1 MTATAQQIQRK
12 EMTLL
17 MNQRRYWWLKVGA
30 WLGEGALLAVTS
42 LSLLAVLFI
51 FYFIARDAWPFLQSS
66 HLKEFFTSTQWY
78 PAMDTPQFGAVS
90 IFFGTIMVA
99 FGAVFVAVPIG
110 LSAAICM
117 SDVLPFKA
125 RQYVKPLVE
134 VIAAVPSVAFGFFAL
149 AVFAPVLQQ
158 NGGPVLS
165 WIFWIVGLP
174 MAAVGVVVLADVTA
188 DFFPEKR
195 ERAVRYAVGMVAGL
209 LVLMGMAVLGR
220 MIYGLSIPSGT
231 NALNVSFILGMMA
244 LPTIVSVAEDALQA
258 SGRELRE
265 GSSALGATRA
275 ETIIQVVIPASLSGI
290 IAAVMLGIM
299 RAIGETMVVWMASG
313 NTARI
318 PTPWYNLLSPVR
330 TLTASIA
337 GDMGEAA
344 RGTMRYHVLFAM
356 ALVLLVISFLMNTA
370 SQWVVNH
377 SRRKMG
383 K

>member
-1 MTATAQQIQRK
+1 MEAADQIKK
-12 EMTLL
+12 ETVSLM
-17 MNQRRYWWLKVGA
+17 MNQRRYIWLQLA
-30 WLGEGALLAVTS
+30 NRLGEGFLLAVTS

-51 FYFIARDAWPFLQSS
+51 FYFIAQDAWPFIRSS
-66 HLKEFFTSTQWY
+66 HIKEFFTSTQWY
-78 PAMDTPQFGAVS
+78 PTMETPQFGALS
-90 IFFGTIMVA
+90 IFFGTLMVA
-99 FGAVFVAVPIG
+99 FGSVLVAVPIG

-117 SDVLPFKA
+117 SDVLPFRV
-125 RQYVKPLVE
+125 RQYVKPIVE
-134 VIAAVPSVAFGFFAL
+134 IIAAVPSVAFGFFAL

-165 WIFWIVGLP
+165 WIFWIVCFP
-174 MAAVGVVVLADVTA
+174 MAVVGVIVLADVAA
-188 DFFPEKR
+188 DRFPEGM
-195 ERAVRYAVGMVAGL
+195 ERQVRYAVGSVAG
-209 LVLMGMAVLGR
+209 AVMLFM
-220 MIYGLSIPSGT
+220 MIRIGYAIYHIRIPSGT

-275 ETIIQVVIPASLSGI
+275 ETIVKVVIPASISGI

-318 PTPWYNLLSPVR
+318 PVPWYNILSPVR

-356 ALVLLVISFLMNTA
+356 ALSLLVISFLMNGA

-377 SRRKMG
+377 SRRKIG